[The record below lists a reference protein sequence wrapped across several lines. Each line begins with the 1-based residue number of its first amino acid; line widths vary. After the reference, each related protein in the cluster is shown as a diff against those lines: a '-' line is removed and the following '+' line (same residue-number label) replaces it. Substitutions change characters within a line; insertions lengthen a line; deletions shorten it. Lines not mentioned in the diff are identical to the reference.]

1 MKTLHSKKMHFTR
14 LAVIAI
20 VLVAVMGM
28 TTACGGGGAVA
39 GALVGGIVGAGI
51 GSTFDDCH
59 SYSCDPYY
67 YKPGDP
73 GYDDTW

>member
-1 MKTLHSKKMHFTR
+1 MKTLHSKQMHFTR

-20 VLVAVMGM
+20 VLVAMMGM

-59 SYSCDPYY
+59 SYHCDPYY